1 VNTGSW
7 RVSAWLLAGQQPPPP
22 DLALLDGSE
31 SRNDKPVMAALS
43 VFHAACGKGFTG
55 TGMTYLVG
63 AELVT
68 SAMECEID
76 FMIMIQDAE
85 LPAVV
90 ISEAKAG
97 NPDHPAQS
105 ALLSSDD
112 LAHLEAVQ
120 DSFRA
125 LGIDCWIC
133 FATTRPALEQS
144 EIDLLRRSCER
155 SFVPVFDF
163 QGSVLPVL
171 PIVLTG
177 GDMSVP
183 AFNEHHPATR
193 VYGHFPRLPALG
205 KDTCQRQLGLADLDF
220 TADSDGTRR
229 ARPQWA

>member
-1 VNTGSW
+1 M
-7 RVSAWLLAGQQPPPP
+7 RPAAWAMRAMP
-22 DLALLDGSE
+22 ALNEAHFSE
-31 SRNDKPVMAALS
+31 TIPVMAALS

-68 SAMECEID
+68 SAMKCEVD
-76 FMIMIQDAE
+76 FMILLQDAE
-85 LPAVV
+85 LPAII

-97 NPDHPAQS
+97 NPRQPAPG

-155 SFVPVFDF
+155 ALTPVFDF
-163 QGSVLPVL
+163 KGSLHPVL
-171 PIVLTG
+171 PIVLNG
-177 GDMSVP
+177 EDLSAP
-183 AFNEHHPATR
+183 AFDEHHPASR
-193 VYGHFPRLPALG
+193 VHGHFPRLPALG
-205 KDTCQRQLGLADLDF
+205 QDTCQRQLGLADVDY
-220 TADSDGTRR
+220 TVDSDGTWR

>member
-1 VNTGSW
+1 
-7 RVSAWLLAGQQPPPP
+7 
-22 DLALLDGSE
+22 
-31 SRNDKPVMAALS
+31 MAALS

-68 SAMECEID
+68 STMECEID
-76 FMIMIQDAE
+76 FMIMIQDGK

-133 FATTRPALEQS
+133 FATTRPALEQP

-155 SFVPVFDF
+155 SLTPVFDF
-163 QGSVLPVL
+163 QGSLLPVL
-171 PIVLTG
+171 PIVLT
-177 GDMSVP
+177 D
-183 AFNEHHPATR
+183 
-193 VYGHFPRLPALG
+193 
-205 KDTCQRQLGLADLDF
+205 
-220 TADSDGTRR
+220 
-229 ARPQWA
+229 